1 MGLFNFVK
9 EAGEKLWD
17 SITSHDDASSKVAGH
32 LKKLG
37 IPESDKVKV
46 QVDGDK
52 ATVTG
57 DNLSQEAKEKIL
69 VAIGNVAGINSVED
83 KIATAS
89 VGTLAT
95 STPST
100 AATDTPNFYQVKA
113 GDTLS
118 SIAKKVYGDANKY
131 NQIFEANKPM
141 LSHPDKIYPGQ
152 TLRIPAAK

>member
-17 SITSHDDASSKVAGH
+17 TLTSQDDAATKVQDH

-37 IPESDKVKV
+37 IPDSDKVQIKV
-46 QVDGDK
+46 EGNSASVY
-52 ATVTG
+52 G

-69 VAIGNVAGINSVED
+69 VAVGNVSGINSVND
-83 KIATAS
+83 HINVTAS
-89 VGTLAT
+89 AASAIPQAGT
-95 STPST
+95 T
-100 AATDTPNFYQVKA
+100 AEPNFYQVQS

-118 SIAKKVYGDANKY
+118 AISKKVYGDANKY
-131 NQIFEANKPM
+131 QQIFEANKPM

-152 TLRIPAAK
+152 TLRIPTL